1 MLKLVKEILM
11 LIYRL
16 HGKRFQIPYT
26 LTSDVVNRS
35 DFLWVKT
42 IISTFW
48 YYVFGRYILLDIID
62 KFEKI
67 QTGNIENLENENIKK
82 EML

>member
-11 LIYRL
+11 FLYRL
-16 HGKRFQIPYT
+16 LGKRFQIPYT

-35 DFLWVKT
+35 DFTWVKT